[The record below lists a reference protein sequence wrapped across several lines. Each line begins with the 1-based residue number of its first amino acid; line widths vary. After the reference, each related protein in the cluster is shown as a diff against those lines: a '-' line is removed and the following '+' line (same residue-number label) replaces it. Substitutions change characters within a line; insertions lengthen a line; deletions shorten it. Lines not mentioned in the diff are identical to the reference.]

1 MINRKLLEVLF
12 KGFSI
17 QRWNDKL
24 RPIELIEMDKHA
36 HKMIIAYCLGKYEEM
51 AGNEV
56 DWNDLIKGG
65 IFELLRRIIISDI
78 QRPVFREIEKNRKLL
93 GQLNQWVW
101 DEINKKIGNDMLKHE
116 FEEYLHNPEVI
127 SPLARKILD
136 ASHIYASFWEFR
148 IIKHINV
155 DDYQIEEIENSLMNS
170 IKQYESLLGIRK
182 INVRSKIKNFIDL
195 CGQMRY
201 QVRWGQLPRVP
212 ATTVL
217 GHSLFV
223 AVVSYLFTLELDSP
237 APKRIYNNFFGGL
250 FHDLPEAVTR
260 DIISPLKRKVPGMSE
275 EINRIEEK
283 LSAELIFPHLEPEW
297 MPEIKNFTHDEFIS
311 RINYK
316 SPVPSLEINTKY
328 NADEFNPY
336 DGEIV
341 RAADNLAAFM
351 EAWSSIRYGIKSDEL
366 AGAMD
371 DVMKK
376 YTHDKKTIAGIAIS
390 KLYDDFNS

>member
-93 GQLNQWVW
+93 AQLNQWVW
-101 DEINKKIGNDMLKHE
+101 DEINKKIGNEMLKRQ
-116 FEEYLHNPEVI
+116 FGEYLHNPAI
-127 SPLARKILD
+127 IQPLATKILD

-182 INVRSKIKNFIDL
+182 INVRGKIKNFIDL

-223 AVVSYLFTLELDSP
+223 AVVSYLFTLELYSP

-250 FHDLPEAVTR
+250 LHDLPEAVTR

-275 EINRIEEK
+275 QISRIEEK
-283 LSAELIFPHLEPEW
+283 LSAELIYPHLEPEW
-297 MPEIKNFTHDEFIS
+297 MPEIRNFTHNEFAS
-311 RINYK
+311 KINYK
-316 SPVPSLEINTKY
+316 SPMPSIKINNKY
-328 NADEFNPY
+328 NDDQFDPY

-341 RAADNLAAFM
+341 KASDDLAAFM

-366 AGAMD
+366 EGAMN
-371 DVMKK
+371 DVMMK
-376 YTHDKKTIAGIAIS
+376 YTREKTTIGGIAVS
-390 KLYDDFNS
+390 ELYDDFNA

>member
-56 DWNDLIKGG
+56 NWDDLIKGG

-93 GQLNQWVW
+93 RQLNDWVW
-101 DEINKKIGNDMLKHE
+101 DEVNIKIGNESFKRE
-116 FEEYLHNPEVI
+116 FEEYLHNPAVI
-127 SPLARKILD
+127 SPLAGKILE

-170 IKQYESLLGIRK
+170 IKQYEDLLGIQK
-182 INVRSKIKNFIDL
+182 INVRGKIKNFIDL

-217 GHSLFV
+217 GHCLFV

-250 FHDLPEAVTR
+250 LHDLPEAVTR

-275 EINRIEEK
+275 EIGRIEEK

-297 MPEIKNFTHDEFIS
+297 MPEIKNFTHNEFAS

-316 SPVPSLEINTKY
+316 TPVPSHEINAKY
-328 NADEFNPY
+328 NADRFNPY
-336 DGEIV
+336 DGELV
-341 RAADNLAAFM
+341 KAADELAAFM
-351 EAWSSIRYGIKSDEL
+351 EAWSSIRFGIKSDEL
-366 AGAMD
+366 EGAMN
-371 DVMKK
+371 DVRTK
-376 YTHDKKTIAGIAIS
+376 YTRDKTNIAGISIS
-390 KLYDDFNS
+390 ELYDGFDG